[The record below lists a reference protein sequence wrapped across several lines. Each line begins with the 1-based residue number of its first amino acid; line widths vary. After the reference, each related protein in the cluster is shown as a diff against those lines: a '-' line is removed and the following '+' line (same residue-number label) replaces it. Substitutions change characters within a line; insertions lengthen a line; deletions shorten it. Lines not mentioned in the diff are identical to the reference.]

1 MRNFT
6 KKSVIKL
13 VYNMSR
19 LTFLSILISL
29 TTTGLLMASSVK
41 SQNLREVK
49 VKVNNKSSSLEMLF
63 ADLEKQSGFS
73 FYFAEEVGQIK
84 NNSRLNKSANL
95 YDLLKE
101 IADNHRLRFKQSD
114 WMIAVT
120 MEPASSDQQVQ
131 PKPGRIAGKVLDD
144 KGEILPGAGIK
155 IVQTGQA
162 VQSSV
167 DGTYNFSIASGTYTL
182 EVSYISFQ
190 TKRITDVAVK
200 AGQVT
205 NLNVVLNGASS
216 TLNQVVVTGSYKK
229 ESVAALYTRQK
240 NEAGISNGLSAEQ
253 IAVLPDK
260 NVGETLKRISGI
272 STTDNRRVVI
282 RGIAE
287 RYNLAMMDG
296 ATLPSTDVQV
306 RDFEFDIVPSNLID
320 NVVVSKTA
328 TPDMSFGFGGGL
340 VQIST
345 LAVPDN
351 NFTTFSFGGKYI
363 NGSTGKDFL
372 GYGRGKNDYLG
383 FDDGGRDHFP
393 KGLMSFSR
401 ASYNPTNPNAIPAPG
416 VEVITQAMIA
426 EQNKRIGGFERL
438 GTRIYKTMPGQ
449 NYQFS
454 LGRNYKT
461 GNSQLGFVGS
471 LSYRN
476 EQSIDDISQFGR
488 GDWEKIDNT
497 TYVIE
502 TGEEKNRTFS
512 HQYNFNTSWGGL
524 FNLGWKSKNHKITLR
539 NFYSRVFNNQ
549 FSRIEGYGND
559 ITEGSPQLREY
570 DRPKFIDLLQN
581 RINGEHTFGDFR
593 FDWNISQNKLTNLE
607 KDAVEAW
614 LVPVKTLNGNT
625 FSVVPSAYNSAGA
638 GTFNRGQY
646 LYKETNKIAE
656 GALSYKFDLLGKK
669 QIFKSGYQF
678 LRREGTYDWTLLPIS
693 TVQGGAYL
701 YLPVQEWGKYLEFNN
716 PLTDLFYYPAA
727 FSESGYKGR
736 NTNQALFGM
745 LDNRFTDWIRLV
757 WGLRAEYYKYERLK
771 NGSNDLVITEQIR
784 QSELTKYVDPETGK
798 IVSPFADPETE
809 EKTWHYLPSANL
821 TLTPL
826 KDVNIRAAYSKSV
839 VRPALIEN
847 SRMIRLDPAIGAFR
861 RNEGVL
867 STVIDH
873 YDLRLEWYPKPGEVI
888 SFGYFHKYFDKPVE
902 LYRTQIDPS
911 FRVYVTTQN
920 SEWAKVDGW
929 EFDMRKSFGFIK
941 PGWKFLDNVYL
952 SGNLT
957 LQTSEVQAS
966 TFLGKSMATDKY
978 GKTYQYRTKL
988 MQKDK
993 RPLYG
998 QVPVL
1003 YNIGLQYDGNR
1014 LGANV
1019 AFNHMGYKTFTTGLT
1034 PDIVEYE
1041 RPRGQLDA
1049 QLSYRFLRN
1058 RRLQTKLNMSNIR
1071 NDPYRFYIN
1080 SNETYKLLDK
1090 WKNMPMSAI
1099 SETGVSDWGE
1109 IYEWKYGFSQKY
1121 EEGYY
1126 ETSAD
1131 GKTKTRV
1138 GDKDTFTRKV
1148 GSSFSLSVSYSF

>member
-1 MRNFT
+1 
-6 KKSVIKL
+6 
-13 VYNMSR
+13 MSR
-19 LTFLSILISL
+19 LTFLSILMSL
-29 TTTGLLMASSVK
+29 ITTGLLMASGVK
-41 SQNLREVK
+41 SQNLREAK
-49 VKVNNKSSSLEMLF
+49 VKMNNSSPSLESLF

-73 FYFAEEVGQIK
+73 FYFAEEIGKVKTDGLSK
-84 NNSRLNKSANL
+84 KTASL
-95 YDLLKE
+95 YDVLKE
-101 IADNHRLRFKQSD
+101 LSNKHQLTFKQSE
-114 WMIAVT
+114 WMVAITA
-120 MEPASSDQQVQ
+120 Q
-131 PKPGRIAGKVLDD
+131 PKPGRISGKVLDD
-144 KGEILPGAGIK
+144 KGEILPGASIK

-162 VQSSV
+162 VQSTV
-167 DGTYNFSIASGTYTL
+167 DGSYNLSLASGTYTI

-190 TKRITDVAVK
+190 TKRITDVVIK
-200 AGQVT
+200 AGQLT
-205 NLNVVLNGASS
+205 NLNVVLNATSS

-351 NFTTFSFGGKYI
+351 NFTTFSFGGKYV

-383 FDDGGRDHFP
+383 FDDGSRNHFP
-393 KGLMSFSR
+393 KDLMIFNQGN
-401 ASYNPTNPNAIPAPG
+401 YNPTVPNAIPSPG
-416 VEVITQAMIA
+416 VTLITPAMIA
-426 EQNKRIGGFERL
+426 EQNKKIGGLERL
-438 GTRIYKTMPGQ
+438 GTRTYKTLPGQ

-454 LGRNYKT
+454 LGRSYLLK
-461 GNSQLGFVGS
+461 NSRLGFVGS
-471 LSYRN
+471 ISYRN
-476 EQSIDDISQFGR
+476 EQSIDNISHFGR
-488 GDWEKIDNT
+488 GVWEKIGNPSYDT
-497 TYVIE
+497 QTGQEIE
-502 TGEEKNRTFS
+502 PTFAN
-512 HQYNFNTSWGGL
+512 QYNFNTSWGAL
-524 FNLGWKSKNHKITLR
+524 FNLGWNSKNHKITSR

-549 FSRIEGYGND
+549 FSRIVGFGND
-559 ITEGSPQLREY
+559 IGFGKDLPAIREY

-581 RINGEHTFGDFR
+581 RVNGEHTFGDFR
-593 FDWNISQNKLTNLE
+593 LDWNVSQSRLTNLE

-614 LVPVKTLNGNT
+614 LAPTKTLNATVYN
-625 FSVVPSAYNSAGA
+625 VMPSAYNSAGA
-638 GTFNRGQY
+638 GTFNRAQY
-646 LYKETNKIAE
+646 LYEETNRIAE
-656 GALSYKFDLLGKK
+656 GALSYRFNLLGQK
-669 QIFKSGYQF
+669 QTAKSGYQF
-678 LRREGTYDWTLLPIS
+678 LRREGTYDWTVLPIS
-693 TVQGGAYL
+693 TVQGGAFA
-701 YLPVQEWGKYLEFNN
+701 YLPVQDWGKYLDFND
-716 PLTDLFYYPAA
+716 PLKDLFYYPAG
-727 FSESGYKGR
+727 FSQNGYKGR
-736 NTNQALFGM
+736 NTNQAIFGM
-745 LDNRFTDWIRLV
+745 LDNHFTSWARLV

-771 NGSNDLVITEQIR
+771 NGANDIAITEQIR
-784 QSELTKYVDPETGK
+784 QSEQLQFVDPETGK
-798 IVSPFADPETE
+798 IVSAFADPETE

-826 KDVNIRAAYSKSV
+826 KDLNVRAAYSRSV

-847 SRMIRLDPAIGAFR
+847 SRMVRLDPAIGAYR

-867 STVIDH
+867 STLIDH

-902 LYRTQIDPS
+902 LYRTQIDAS
-911 FRVYVTTQN
+911 MRVYVTTQN

-929 EFDMRKSFGFIK
+929 EFDVRKSLGFIT
-941 PGWKFLDNVYL
+941 PTWKFLDNVYV

-957 LQTSEVQAS
+957 LQSSEVQAS
-966 TFLGKSMATDKY
+966 AFQGKSMASDKY
-978 GKTYQYRTKL
+978 GINYEYRTKVL
-988 MQKDK
+988 QKEK

-1003 YNIGLQYDGNR
+1003 YNLGLQYDGNR

-1041 RPRGQLDA
+1041 RPRNQLDA
-1049 QLSYRFLRN
+1049 QLSYRFLKSRK
-1058 RRLQTKLNMSNIR
+1058 LQTKLNMSNLF
-1071 NDPYRFYIN
+1071 NNPYRFYIN
-1080 SNETYKLLDK
+1080 SNDTYKLLDK
-1090 WKNMPMSAI
+1090 WKGMAMSAI
-1099 SETGVSDWGE
+1099 SATGVSDWAD

-1131 GKTKTRV
+1131 GKTKTRI
-1138 GDKDTFTRKV
+1138 GDKDTFTRRV
-1148 GSSFSLSVSYSF
+1148 GTSFSLSVSYSF